1 MNNREMSATKFT
13 LELEKELKKVNSIIE
28 KAG

>member
-1 MNNREMSATKFT
+1 MSATKFT